1 MKIGDLVTHWYTK
14 KIGIVMKAKG
24 RDPRC
29 SLTSSNKVFDISW
42 QDGTIEHNV
51 WDYDLE
57 VVSENR

>member
-1 MKIGDLVTHWYTK
+1 MKIGDLVTHWSTK
-14 KIGIVMKAKG
+14 KIGIVMKEVCRYDNLKI
-24 RDPRC
+24 PV
-29 SLTSSNKVFDISW
+29 SNKVFDISW